1 MPSRP
6 AADGASFD
14 VILEAVREHT
24 HLLLGATIGFSEEH
38 WAQPSGLPGWTRS
51 HVAAHVVENAR
62 GFIRVCRGIALH
74 SPTRMYAS
82 HAEKVRAIEV
92 GALAGGLRQQIDLDT
107 TASELQTLLPLL
119 DGNTTSVELRPG
131 YRMPGQQIPLA
142 RLYEV
147 VMHSLDM
154 NVDGHTVSFSAD
166 VAVMLLAFEAE
177 RIGRRPDLP
186 GVLLLSDE
194 GYRARLGNDDEFDT
208 VGGPALDLLL
218 WLARGVNSPSLRGAW
233 DRSAGTR

>member
-1 MPSRP
+1 MPRRCGLSRWGP
-6 AADGASFD
+6 WR
-14 VILEAVREHT
+14 AV
-24 HLLLGATIGFSEEH
+24 
-38 WAQPSGLPGWTRS
+38 
-51 HVAAHVVENAR
+51 
-62 GFIRVCRGIALH
+62 
-74 SPTRMYAS
+74 
-82 HAEKVRAIEV
+82 
-92 GALAGGLRQQIDLDT
+92 LRQQIDLDT

-177 RIGRRPDLP
+177 RIGRRRTSRVCSCSPTRGTGRDSATMTSSTRWVAQP
-186 GVLLLSDE
+186 WTCCCGS
-194 GYRARLGNDDEFDT
+194 RA
-208 VGGPALDLLL
+208 A
-218 WLARGVNSPSLRGAW
+218 
-233 DRSAGTR
+233 